1 MFWFGPYQNQRKA
14 GTRLDQHHQLSFRVP
29 YLVTNQFIIQ
39 PEVTY
44 HRNRGNVPFYHFSI
58 SEGRLVTFYRF
69 QEKRLVQLMTAWRK
83 LRFPHRQTG
92 NDNRFRQDLQ
102 LRLEGKFRWKL
113 TDRLTLTADYHR
125 YQNRTNET
133 ALRLSFLNFEQNW
146 CWVTIEYAN

>member
-1 MFWFGPYQNQRKA
+1 MVRSVAELKKA
-14 GTRLDQHHQLSFRVP
+14 GTRLGQHHQLSFRVP
-29 YLVTNQFIIQ
+29 YLVTNQLIIQ

-44 HRNRGNVPFYHFSI
+44 QRNRGNVPFYHFSI

-113 TDRLTLTADYHR
+113 TNRLTLTADYHR

-133 ALRLSFLNFEQNW
+133 VLRLSFLNFEQNR